1 MEQVIYK
8 IINLVNDKFYVG
20 STINKKVRFREHR
33 KQLRGNR
40 HHCKHLQASWNK
52 YGEDKFA
59 FNVAEVIPLGKSLAD
74 AEDVW
79 LKAHHGKP
87 YCYNSG
93 SAAVAPWRGT
103 PKEAHPRFGK
113 PRTAE
118 EKKLISDNLKAYYAE
133 NIANH
138 PRTGKQHSEETKA
151 KISAKVQAA
160 LAKGKGGKFVPSEE
174 TRQKMSESL
183 KGNQSAKGY
192 KRTDAEREAIRQ
204 RALGNQNWLGKTH
217 SVESRE
223 KMGRAVIAVAPNGEE
238 KNYATISFLRA
249 ETGLLPATI
258 NRALKSGAPLVKGPY
273 KGWTFKY
280 CHTNKT
286 AVQ

>member
-1 MEQVIYK
+1 MSSWRKHGEEAFVFEVLEEFSSVDNMMALEFALITEH
-8 IINLVNDKFYVG
+8 IDNPLCMNLSKWVD
-20 STINKKVRFREHR
+20 TPM
-33 KQLRGNR
+33 RGIA
-40 HHCKHLQASWNK
+40 K
-52 YGEDKFA
+52 ED
-59 FNVAEVIPLGKSLAD
+59 
-74 AEDVW
+74 
-79 LKAHHGKP
+79 
-87 YCYNSG
+87 
-93 SAAVAPWRGT
+93 
-103 PKEAHPRFGK
+103 HPRYGVK
-113 PRTAE
+113 LSDAQK
-118 EKKLISDNLKAYYAE
+118 EKLRVCAQAQWEKSD
-133 NIANH
+133 

-151 KISAKVQAA
+151 KISAKVQTA